1 MQVFS
6 QWLDEAEGV
15 PQSESTGYRLA
26 LCNMNWDR
34 LNAVDLYGTT
44 WHRLIM
50 TALSSLSPLVLF
62 NSFKPTVGMVKSVSI
77 YPSDYGRERLQ
88 EEERTGPTELVSSDN
103 PHLDDEND
111 PTLSEVNTCT

>member
-1 MQVFS
+1 
-6 QWLDEAEGV
+6 
-15 PQSESTGYRLA
+15 
-26 LCNMNWDR
+26 
-34 LNAVDLYGTT
+34 
-44 WHRLIM
+44 M
-50 TALSSLSPLVLF
+50 TALSSLSLSPLVLF

-77 YPSDYGRERLQ
+77 YPSDYGQERLQ